1 MNIIPTSLAG
11 CLVVEPRVFADER
24 GYFFESFN
32 AAAFGQ
38 ATGQHVAFV
47 QDNESFSRYGTI
59 RGLHAQAGDA
69 AQAKLVRVLSG
80 KVLDVV
86 VDARAGSA
94 TFGQYAAVELSADNK
109 RQLFVPRGCLH
120 GFSVLSETA
129 TFFYKCDN
137 YYEKSAE
144 IGVSYKDLDLG
155 IDWGIPL
162 GQEVVSDKDQQ
173 LPAFS
178 QVFG

>member
-1 MNIIPTSLAG
+1 MKIIPTPIAD
-11 CLVVEPRVFADER
+11 CVIIEPRVFADER

-32 AAAFGQ
+32 ARAFEQ
-38 ATGQHVAFV
+38 ATGQRVAFV

-59 RGLHAQAGDA
+59 RGLHAQAGDW
-69 AQAKLVRVLSG
+69 AQAKLVRALAG
-80 KVLDVV
+80 EVLDVV
-86 VDARAGSA
+86 VDARPGSA
-94 TFGQYAAVELSADNK
+94 TFGQHVAVELSDDNK

-137 YYEKSAE
+137 YYEKTAE
-144 IGVSYKDLDLG
+144 IGVSYQDASLG
-155 IDWGIPL
+155 IDWRIPD
-162 GQEVVSDKDQQ
+162 GFAVISEKDQQ
-173 LPAFS
+173 LPGFH